1 MLKKNYEEV
10 EEKEAVLTD
19 GTKVDGIYI
28 RWLIDENLGAKNFA
42 MRRIEI
48 KPGLSVPLHNH
59 TEEHEIYILSGTGK
73 FSNDKDEVKIAE
85 TGDFVYIPSNEKHS
99 MENIGEDSLIF
110 LCLIPYLKNK
120 SE

>member
-1 MLKKNYEEV
+1 MLKKNYKDV

-19 GTKVDGIYI
+19 GTKVEGIYI
-28 RWLIDENLGAKNFA
+28 RWLIDENLGANNFA

-59 TEEHEIYILSGTGK
+59 PEEHEIYILEGNGK
-73 FSNDKDEVKIAE
+73 FYNDKGEEEIGSQ
-85 TGDFVYIPSNEKHS
+85 GDFLYISPNENHGI
-99 MENIGEDSLIF
+99 ENIGKDSLIF

-120 SE
+120 K